1 MPEMRANSADVNEL
15 LKAVDGTSGT
25 PRNRDE
31 GKEKKLGVVLEDR
44 ELWSKFKQLTN
55 EMIVTKSGR

>member
-1 MPEMRANSADVNEL
+1 MPEMQANAAEVNEL
-15 LKAVDGTSGT
+15 LRAVGDSQGARDRADGGD
-25 PRNRDE
+25 R
-31 GKEKKLGVVLEDR
+31 KLGVVLEDR